1 MQAGMERAGMNKI
14 QAASSLPLAR
24 AYAELAASQPE
35 GVALWVDGTGI
46 TRAALDEQSRRVA
59 AGFARL
65 GVQRGDR
72 VAIWL
77 PNVPA
82 WLVCFLALARL
93 GAIAIATNTRFRSRE
108 IADIWSRAGVKG
120 VVFWPHYRNIE
131 FARLLQGARDE
142 LPALD
147 FLIAYEDTGPHG
159 AAPGDTAMHSLDVPT
174 LPYAA
179 LAREAP
185 HAEDQSEASLP
196 VVTFTTSGTTGRPKL
211 ATHTHGSILRH
222 AQAVA
227 PAFGFNAPGACV
239 LQMLPFCGTYG
250 LAQTMAALYAGT
262 PMVLQHT
269 FDPPAAAALM
279 RAHGTT
285 HGCMNLDLVER
296 IYAAAGD
303 PANLPRMKFFM
314 GATGMPLAEREDTL
328 GFRVRGLYG
337 SSEVQALYSLQDDVS
352 DPVARISGGGK
363 PVSAQSRVRARKA
376 GAALDASG
384 ILPPGEWGE
393 LEFSGPGVM
402 AGYLNDA
409 EATARAFTPDGWFRS
424 GDLGYTLAD
433 GSFRFVSRM
442 GDAMRLGGFLVDP
455 HEIEKFIE
463 EFPGVEVCQVVG
475 VEHEGRTRAVAF
487 YTCMQPEEGAI
498 VEVTEAELRRHCR
511 EGLASYKTPQRFVQL
526 DEFPVVVSANN
537 TKIRRAELRTMAE
550 RILKGGAGPA

>member
-1 MQAGMERAGMNKI
+1 MQKNVSPPSLSLSLA
-14 QAASSLPLAR
+14 QAHAA
-24 AYAELAASQPE
+24 LAAQQPD
-35 GVALWVDGTGI
+35 GVALWTEAGSI
-46 TRAALDEQSRRVA
+46 TRASLDEQSRRVA

-65 GVQRGDR
+65 GVKRGDR

-147 FLIAYEDTGPHG
+147 FLIAYEDTGPGG
-159 AAPGDTAMHSLDVPT
+159 AAADESAVHGLAVPT

-179 LAREAP
+179 LAGEAP
-185 HAEDQSEASLP
+185 HADDQGEASLP

-211 ATHTHGSILRH
+211 ATHTQGSILRH
-222 AQAVA
+222 ALAVA
-227 PAFGFNAPGACV
+227 PAFGFDAPGACV

-250 LAQTMAALYAGT
+250 LAQTMAALYAGA

-279 RAHGTT
+279 RARHTT
-285 HGCMNLDLVER
+285 HGCMNLDLVQR

-303 PANLPRMKFFM
+303 PATLPRMKFFM
-314 GATGMPLAEREDTL
+314 GATGMPLAEREDSL

-337 SSEVQALYSLQDDVS
+337 SSEVQALYSLQDDVA

-363 PVSAQSRVRARKA
+363 PVSPQSQVRARKVGGEPGHA
-376 GAALDASG
+376 PV
-384 ILPPGEWGE
+384 LPHGEWGE
-393 LEFSGPGVM
+393 LEFCGPGVM
-402 AGYLNDA
+402 TGYLNDPQ
-409 EATARAFTPDGWFRS
+409 ATAKAFTADGWFRS

-442 GDAMRLGGFLVDP
+442 GDAIRLGGFLVDP
-455 HEIEKFIE
+455 HEIEAFIE

-475 VEHEGRTRAVAF
+475 VEIEGRTRAVAF
-487 YTCMQPEEGAI
+487 YTCMEPEEGAI
-498 VEVTEAELRRHCR
+498 IEVAEAELRRHCR
-511 EGLASYKTPQRFVQL
+511 EGLAAYKTPQCFVQL
-526 DEFPVVVSANN
+526 EEFPVVVSANN
-537 TKIRRAELRTMAE
+537 TKIRRAELRNMAE
-550 RILKGGAGPA
+550 RILKDGAGPA

>member
-1 MQAGMERAGMNKI
+1 MQKTE
-14 QAASSLPLAR
+14 SLAPLSLAR
-24 AYAELAASQPE
+24 AYAALAAHRPD
-35 GVALWVDGTGI
+35 GVALWVDGSGI
-46 TRAALDEQSRRVA
+46 TRAELDEQSRRVA
-59 AGFARL
+59 AGFAKL
-65 GVQRGDR
+65 GVKRGDR

-159 AAPGDTAMHSLDVPT
+159 AAPGGPALEGLDVPT

-179 LAREAP
+179 LAGEAL
-185 HAEDQSEASLP
+185 HETDEGDESLP

-211 ATHTHGSILRH
+211 ATHTQASILRH

-227 PAFGFNAPGACV
+227 PAFGFDAPGACV
-239 LQMLPFCGTYG
+239 LQLLPFCGTYG

-279 RAHGTT
+279 CVHRTT

-303 PANLPRMKFFM
+303 PASLPRMKFFM
-314 GATGMPLAEREDTL
+314 GATGMPLAEREDSL

-337 SSEVQALYSLQDDVS
+337 SSEVQALYSLQDDVA

-376 GAALDASG
+376 GAAPDSSE
-384 ILPPGEWGE
+384 ILPHGEWGE

-455 HEIEKFIE
+455 HEIEAFVEEYRGIE
-463 EFPGVEVCQVVG
+463 TCQVVG
-475 VEHEGRTRAVAF
+475 VEIEGRTRAVAF
-487 YTCMQPEEGAI
+487 YTCMEPEEGAI
-498 VEVTEAELRRHCR
+498 IEVDEAQLRQHCR
-511 EGLASYKTPQRFVQL
+511 EGLAAYKTPQRFVQL

-537 TKIRRAELRTMAE
+537 TKIRRAELRDMAE
-550 RILKGGAGPA
+550 RLLKGGAATA